1 MWAQFIAGR
10 LKADNEDD
18 LPRLIERLR
27 AVERPGSGHLRT
39 TAMRDDNDTRRVFLL
54 VMFESQ
60 EQALALENDL
70 QLQEGVQAMR
80 DTMAEI
86 FDGRPEYAGLT
97 IVDEWAG

>member
-1 MWAQFIAGR
+1 
-10 LKADNEDD
+10 
-18 LPRLIERLR
+18 
-27 AVERPGSGHLRT
+27 
-39 TAMRDDNDTRRVFLL
+39 
-54 VMFESQ
+54 MFESQ
-60 EQALALENDL
+60 EQALALENDP